1 MFGEY
6 FRKLQE
12 ALRNKHRVRYGNN
25 LREHLRMLDPFL
37 FRDTI
42 MSMQSPANYFGICAN
57 MPELRAILDS
67 HVLVDPIRHY
77 ALQHFVYVAPR
88 LSETQLKDLLA
99 DDQLPWEESHV
110 RRAIS
115 EWAIANNVEAYD
127 FLCLHEQVDLLNICW
142 TNEFNVCGRR
152 VVVPGVLP
160 TRETLFIARR
170 VTQMCAWGKRRLV
183 LVYDEKP
190 SEIVVRVGETDY
202 NVLTLHYQQHMKPP
216 RFTCM
221 AVHGDLLYVGTNL
234 AIVFVFNLKTQVLQS
249 QWSNININTEML
261 MLSIGINQQKEM
273 DLLWVCHKLGGLTV
287 WRHDG
292 TYVGFFR
299 SAHALQAW
307 KNGVAFSVCADERRV
322 RVWDATSG
330 RVQHVRSIDL
340 PAAGAALACGN
351 DMLCVA
357 DNAGGIHA
365 IQLGE
370 YTLLWTLNF
379 PNYCGVCLLTR
390 AEQLLYVSTSSN
402 DNTQVLVVVNVDGI
416 VEHEL
421 AGGGIVQLVN
431 LKDGVYIRKERG
443 GVTSMLAYDCDP
455 PSPHSP
461 A

>member
-1 MFGEY
+1 MSRRT
-6 FRKLQE
+6 FRENLT
-12 ALRNKHRVRYGNN
+12 AMDPSILR
-25 LREHLRMLDPFL
+25 DW
-37 FRDTI
+37 I
-42 MSMQSPANYFGICAN
+42 MSEQSPANYMGICAN
-57 MPELRAILDS
+57 MPELRAILS
-67 HVLVDPIRHY
+67 QQALTGRIRHY

-88 LSETQLKDLLA
+88 LSETQLRDLLA
-99 DDQLPWEESHV
+99 DDQLPWEESNV
-110 RRAIS
+110 RRAVS
-115 EWAIANNVEAYD
+115 EWADENKVEEYH
-127 FLCLHEQVDLLNICW
+127 FPYLHEQVDLLNICW

-160 TRETLFIARR
+160 TRETPFIART
-170 VTQMCAWGKRRLV
+170 VTQMCAWGKRHLV
-183 LVYDEKP
+183 LVYEENP
-190 SEIVVRVGETDY
+190 SGIVIHDGETDH
-202 NVLTLHYQQHMKPP
+202 NVLTLHYQQRTEPP

-234 AIVFVFNLKTQVLQS
+234 AIVFVFNLRTRVLQS
-249 QWSNININTEML
+249 QWSNINIDTEML

-273 DLLWVCHKLGGLTV
+273 DMLWVCHELGGLTV

-390 AEQLLYVSTSSN
+390 AEQLLYVGTSSN
-402 DNTQVLVVVNVDGI
+402 DNNTQVLVVVNVDGI

>member
-1 MFGEY
+1 M
-6 FRKLQE
+6 
-12 ALRNKHRVRYGNN
+12 
-25 LREHLRMLDPFL
+25 
-37 FRDTI
+37 
-42 MSMQSPANYFGICAN
+42 
-57 MPELRAILDS
+57 
-67 HVLVDPIRHY
+67 
-77 ALQHFVYVAPR
+77 
-88 LSETQLKDLLA
+88 
-99 DDQLPWEESHV
+99 PWEESHV

-115 EWAIANNVEAYD
+115 EWADENKVEEYH
-127 FLCLHEQVDLLNICW
+127 FPYLHEQVDLLNICW

-160 TRETLFIARR
+160 TRETPFIART
-170 VTQMCAWGKRRLV
+170 VTQMCAWGKRHLV
-183 LVYDEKP
+183 LVYENNP
-190 SEIVVRVGETDY
+190 SGIVIHDGETDH
-202 NVLTLHYQQHMKPP
+202 NVLTLHYQQRTEPP

-221 AVHGDLLYVGTNL
+221 AVHGDLLYAGTSRG
-234 AIVFVFNLKTQVLQS
+234 IVFVFNLRTCVLQA
-249 QWSNININTEML
+249 QWSNINFISQMS
-261 MLSIGINQQKEM
+261 MLSISINQQKEM
-273 DLLWVCHKLGGLTV
+273 DMLWVCHEWDCLTV

-292 TYVGFFR
+292 TFVGFAL
-299 SAHALQAW
+299 SEYVALQAW

-340 PAAGAALACGN
+340 PAAGAALACRN

-390 AEQLLYVSTSSN
+390 AEQLLYVGTSSN

-421 AGGGIVQLVN
+421 AGGGIAQLVN

-443 GVTSMLAYDCDP
+443 GVTSMLAYA
-455 PSPHSP
+455 SPHSP